1 MFGAVCCWRK
11 NNLEMESRT
20 VPRGS
25 SNSCKWNQIRRILIL
40 VLDAPS
46 VFYFILFFPDE
57 MEALVSFLLFFFM
70 EGKLFLGLF
79 NFFYHLKSFSC
90 LRMIFTL
97 PLFQLPRSPFRSC
110 NLNLRWGAKK
120 GTGRDVCFQKD
131 WSLYSSDAWC
141 YNFS

>member
-1 MFGAVCCWRK
+1 M
-11 NNLEMESRT
+11 
-20 VPRGS
+20 PRGS

-46 VFYFILFFPDE
+46 VFYFILFLLDE
-57 MEALVSFLLFFFM
+57 MEALVSCLLFFM

-97 PLFQLPRSPFRSC
+97 LLFQLPSSPFRSC
-110 NLNLRWGAKK
+110 NWNFEMGSEE
-120 GTGRDVCFQKD
+120 GDGMGVCFQKD
-131 WSLYSSDAWC
+131 
-141 YNFS
+141 